1 LSYFDLDYRISTL
14 LRSVPTIERQLNP
27 NRVPQ
32 RLRITIVI
40 YVRSII
46 GKGYRHI
53 LNLNLVRR
61 QDD

>member
-1 LSYFDLDYRISTL
+1 
-14 LRSVPTIERQLNP
+14 VPTIERQLNP

-32 RLRITIVI
+32 RLRITVSIVI

>member
-1 LSYFDLDYRISTL
+1 
-14 LRSVPTIERQLNP
+14 VPTIERQLNP